1 MVVALTK
8 LPVFTCPFSFIA
20 LKPPC
25 ISTTL
30 SKPLALNIE
39 LKIILDEVFALLKRK
54 EKISMLELST
64 CMEKM
69 NRLME
74 ICKKE

>member
-1 MVVALTK
+1 MVICLLVS
-8 LPVFTCPFSFIA
+8 SFNIA
-20 LKPPC
+20 NE
-25 ISTTL
+25 
-30 SKPLALNIE
+30 NIE